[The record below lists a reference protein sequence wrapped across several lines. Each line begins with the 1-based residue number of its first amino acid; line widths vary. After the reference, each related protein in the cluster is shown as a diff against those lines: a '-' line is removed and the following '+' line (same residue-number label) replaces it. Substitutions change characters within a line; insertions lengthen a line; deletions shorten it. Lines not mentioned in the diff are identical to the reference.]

1 LLRKRITKPSGFN
14 HIKNEIV
21 CFNVLDNNR
30 KPFAC
35 AGFEIIGRTCGVHL
49 EAYGKITHN
58 LMKILQE
65 DFNAKI
71 KDLKQ
76 NGINKIVVASSDA
89 NTKTWKKFVRFF
101 GFTDIKTAAF
111 SEMEI

>member
-14 HIKNEIV
+14 HIKNKAV
-21 CFNVLDNNR
+21 WFDVLDNNH
-30 KPFAC
+30 KLFGC
-35 AGFEIIGRTCGVHL
+35 AGFEIIESSCGIHF
-49 EAYGKITHN
+49 EIYKTMTHN
-58 LMKILQE
+58 LMKILRK
-65 DFNAKI
+65 DFNSKI

-76 NGINKIVVASSDA
+76 AGINKIVVSFPDH
-89 NTKTWKKFVRFF
+89 NNKTWKKFVRFF